1 MKWFYGNQFWP
12 TDLISSSIFTP
23 LPEMSVQ
30 TSANIYRLLMRRIFI
45 YANTQVGVFKDT
57 IVHDKIRC
65 VAQLGIMVAPTRKC
79 QLCARKKDFHFQMVL
94 NNNTW
99 SSWNYVTCSFWYR
112 SFKVTDIVRLQH
124 TYNEEHM
131 FLTQVL
137 LFIVDKRKKG
147 LSIPSWKKENF
158 RDTRKTI
165 SISSYKLKTHT
176 FHQFIQI
183 IRTLSEYY
191 LHV

>member
-1 MKWFYGNQFWP
+1 
-12 TDLISSSIFTP
+12 
-23 LPEMSVQ
+23 MSVQ

-183 IRTLSEYY
+183 IRTLSTFTFRPDSLEVCFNPKDFFKRS
-191 LHV
+191 LWN